1 MSSTLCWASGTSMWG
16 NRSSRLRSSVEW
28 STVEKNGMSKMN
40 LFLSDELTRSLVL
53 EGKGRGSPAKVQL
66 AQCFSPLEVGFLLCA
81 WRDSAP
87 PLFSSLKSDQLGIS
101 LSKFL
106 FELRS
111 KSKRYGMKVSHFVCG
126 CLWEDD
132 GRKKRWCKEG
142 KKWFEVARLSCLS
155 PLGHSN
161 RSWNTNQVFFPCL
174 TRV

>member
-1 MSSTLCWASGTSMWG
+1 
-16 NRSSRLRSSVEW
+16 
-28 STVEKNGMSKMN
+28 MN

-126 CLWEDD
+126 CL
-132 GRKKRWCKEG
+132 
-142 KKWFEVARLSCLS
+142 
-155 PLGHSN
+155 
-161 RSWNTNQVFFPCL
+161 
-174 TRV
+174 